1 MLTMRDRD
9 AKITPIVPK
18 MMGIV
23 CESIPIA
30 LQFVEVTLGLGMGPE
45 HVSLWAMFAPQ
56 AVVVLP
62 IMFVL
67 KTDLALCMDV

>member
-23 CESIPIA
+23 WESIPIA
-30 LQFVEVTLGLGMGPE
+30 LQFVEVTLGLGMGPK

-56 AVVVLP
+56 AVVVSP

>member
-1 MLTMRDRD
+1 
-9 AKITPIVPK
+9 
-18 MMGIV
+18 MGIV

-56 AVVVLP
+56 AVVVSP